1 VIILTN
7 RVHPRGNGDV
17 KALRHDVL
25 GFVSGML
32 FPSSNGESK
41 ESLSGRGRAVESS
54 ASQKLPIPAGR
65 VHSGIDE
72 LSAQAFAPLNG
83 LRVGLITNQT
93 GIDSEGRR
101 TIDLL
106 FNAPGVKLVAIFNPE
121 HGLNGDANE
130 LVSSSVEPIT
140 KLVVHSLYGLAR
152 RPTPEMFHG
161 LDALVFDIQDAGARF
176 YTYTTTMLY
185 AMEQAAKQG
194 IRFFVLDRPNPINA
208 SMVQGPVMDADL
220 KSFTGYFPLPVR
232 HGMTLGE
239 IATMF
244 NQEWKVGVDLRVI
257 KMTNYRRSFWYD
269 DTGLPWIGPSPNL
282 PTLRAATLY
291 PGVAIVEGANVSVGR
306 GTDTPFELI
315 GAPWIDGKELVN
327 YLIQRKIRGASFV
340 ATSFIP
346 TADRYKSQL
355 CNGVRIVIDDRN
367 ELDTPQLGIEL
378 VSALHRLYGSKFQLD
393 KTQGMIGA
401 RSVVQAIKDGI
412 DARTIAQRWQ
422 PSLEEFRK
430 VRAAYL
436 LYPAYPEK

>member
-1 VIILTN
+1 
-7 RVHPRGNGDV
+7 
-17 KALRHDVL
+17 
-25 GFVSGML
+25 
-32 FPSSNGESK
+32 
-41 ESLSGRGRAVESS
+41 
-54 ASQKLPIPAGR
+54 
-65 VHSGIDE
+65 
-72 LSAQAFAPLNG
+72 
-83 LRVGLITNQT
+83 
-93 GIDSEGRR
+93 
-101 TIDLL
+101 
-106 FNAPGVKLVAIFNPE
+106 
-121 HGLNGDANE
+121 
-130 LVSSSVEPIT
+130 
-140 KLVVHSLYGLAR
+140 
-152 RPTPEMFHG
+152 
-161 LDALVFDIQDAGARF
+161 
-176 YTYTTTMLY
+176 MLY